1 MKSVM
6 PKPVVPGA
14 QFKLLLEDLS
24 SYSSW
29 VKEAIYVFLAE
40 DLKQNVSA
48 SRLKDLAAK
57 DSLFLYVPRLTRVGQ
72 SYFDTLKYENAPVD
86 KRLISFINSV
96 KNQSNMLDIAQDN
109 GWNLSIACKYVIKA
123 WEKNVILPTYS
134 KNIYALV
141 RFLAGEIDL
150 GDFLVRLGRI
160 SKEQL
165 NWVNTMNK
173 TGMMALDEQEQS
185 TYEDIFVNLG
195 YITTDELMF
204 YKNLVSFA
212 NEKSVFSNP
221 GAILIQKVQELQTK
235 SSRLEEKSVYLEEE
249 KKELQRKIDRL
260 NVDLQSQ
267 KNENIQYSKEIEL
280 LKDELKKALKG

>member
-1 MKSVM
+1 M

>member
-6 PKPVVPGA
+6 PKQVVPGA

-40 DLKQNVSA
+40 DLKQNVSVT
-48 SRLKDLAAK
+48 RLKSLTAK

-72 SYFDTLKYENAPVD
+72 SYFDSLKYDNAPVD
-86 KRLISFINSV
+86 KRLYSFVNSV
-96 KNQSNMLDIAQDN
+96 KNQCNMLDIAQDN
-109 GWNLSIACKYVIKA
+109 GWSLSVTCKYVIKA

-160 SKEQL
+160 SREQL

-173 TGMMALDEQEQS
+173 SGMMALDEQEQS
-185 TYEDIFVNLG
+185 GYEDIFVNLG
-195 YITTDELMF
+195 YINTDELIF
-204 YKNLVSFA
+204 YKNLVKFA
-212 NEKSVFSNP
+212 NEKTVFANAS
-221 GAILIQKVQELQTK
+221 AMLVQKVQELQTK
-235 SSRLEEKSVYLEEE
+235 TSRTEEKYIYLEEE
-249 KKELQRKIDRL
+249 KKELQSKLDRL
-260 NVDLQSQ
+260 NSEFQAV
-267 KNENIQYSKEIEL
+267 KNENLQYSKEIEL